1 MPKDRGALTALR
13 AEGYS
18 DECAHI
24 ELRVACLEATV
35 GGVVESSFVVTP
47 SDTGFWTA
55 ELP

>member
-1 MPKDRGALTALR
+1 
-13 AEGYS
+13 
-18 DECAHI
+18 
-24 ELRVACLEATV
+24 LRVACLEATV